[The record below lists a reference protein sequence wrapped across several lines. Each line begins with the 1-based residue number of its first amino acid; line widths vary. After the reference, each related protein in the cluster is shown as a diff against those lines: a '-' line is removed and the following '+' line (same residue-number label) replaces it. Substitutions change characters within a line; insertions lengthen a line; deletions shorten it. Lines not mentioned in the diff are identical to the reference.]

1 MSIETLELTFKFNKM
16 NAQSSILKIHEF
28 FFNFMD
34 QTQITSENIDGK
46 TNEEE
51 RMFNDSAV
59 DAYTFNK

>member
-1 MSIETLELTFKFNKM
+1 M
-16 NAQSSILKIHEF
+16 NAHSSTLKIHEF

-59 DAYTFNK
+59 DAYTFNKQKQMV